1 MTVFKC
7 KMCGGALNIENGESV
22 VTCEY
27 CDTKQTVPHVDN
39 EMKIKLFSRA
49 NRLRTA
55 CQFDSARNV
64 YEDIIK
70 NFPEEA
76 EAYWGLILCKY
87 GIEYVDDPQTGRK
100 IPTCHRSSFE
110 SVMDDSDFE
119 QTLENADSVA
129 RKVYREEAKKIEE
142 IRKGILEVSSK
153 EEPFDIFICYKETD
167 ENGERTVDS
176 VIAQDIYDMLT
187 ENGYRVFFSRVTLED
202 KLGQAYEPY
211 IFAALNS
218 AKIMLAVGTDYEYYD
233 AAWVKNEWSR
243 YLELIS
249 KGEKKVLI
257 PCYKDLDAY
266 DIPKQFRH
274 LQAQDMGKVGA
285 MQDLLRGIKKIF
297 PKGTPTEPNT
307 QFPVVANTQVT
318 QNMVQPLL
326 TRVFMFL
333 EDGDFTSADQYCEKV
348 LDMNPM
354 CAEAYLGKAL
364 SYLKLKRIQEIY
376 NIDNVM
382 VEDMPNIKKA
392 INFGNTE
399 LKNKL
404 EIALKVNKENFK
416 IKQQQLQIK
425 REQEQKE
432 FLFQQEQARKEKIY
446 QDGEILLGQHIGN
459 LTIVELERKI
469 NECLSAIKNIK
480 ELGDYKDSDDLIKKI
495 NEKIQS
501 YRTKIDEINK
511 YNYKKSWLS
520 NALFVR
526 TKMYKEYKENTG
538 KLKEKFHS
546 SNDDYEISSVIY
558 SLEKEI
564 DELKKQILTKS
575 AILDNMGKFD
585 FSRKSKCQKEIDE
598 MNVEFESKKSQLDQ
612 IIQQQSDREYNFIQ
626 ENKKHLFDELTQKY
640 PIPKMPDD
648 LDGSIQDKVY
658 AVIIGTYS
666 ILTSSDIINVIGAS
680 DMDKKVER
688 ALKVLTNQRYIAYI
702 DGNGYVGAD
711 IANIYY

>member
-1 MTVFKC
+1 M
-7 KMCGGALNIENGESV
+7 
-22 VTCEY
+22 
-27 CDTKQTVPHVDN
+27 
-39 EMKIKLFSRA
+39 
-49 NRLRTA
+49 
-55 CQFDSARNV
+55 
-64 YEDIIK
+64 
-70 NFPEEA
+70 
-76 EAYWGLILCKY
+76 
-87 GIEYVDDPQTGRK
+87 
-100 IPTCHRSSFE
+100 
-110 SVMDDSDFE
+110 
-119 QTLENADSVA
+119 
-129 RKVYREEAKKIEE
+129 
-142 IRKGILEVSSK
+142 EVSSK

-218 AKIMLAVGTDYEYYD
+218 AKIMLAIGTDYEYYD

-297 PKGTPTEPNT
+297 PKGSTTEPNT
-307 QFPVVANTQVT
+307 VFQVAAANVQVP

-348 LDMNPM
+348 LDMEPM

-364 SYLKLKRIQEIY
+364 AALKLKNIQEIY
-376 NIDNVM
+376 NIDDM
-382 VEDMPNIKKA
+382 IVEDMPYIKKA
-392 INFGNTE
+392 MNFGSNE

-404 EIALKVNKENFK
+404 NSALKVNKDNVR
-416 IKQQQLQIK
+416 IKKEQQAK
-425 REQEQKE
+425 KE
-432 FLFQQEQARKEKIY
+432 SIY
-446 QDGEILLGQHIGN
+446 QNGCKMLNEDIGDF
-459 LTIVELERKI
+459 TIEELEEKI
-469 NECLSAIKNIK
+469 NEYLSIIENLKQF
-480 ELGDYKDSDDLIKKI
+480 EDYQNSVGLIEKLQKRIDSF
-495 NEKIQS
+495 NEKV
-501 YRTKIDEINK
+501 NK
-511 YNYKKSWLS
+511 MKKDNYKKSWFS
-520 NALFVR
+520 NALGIR
-526 TKMYKEYKENTG
+526 AEMYKEYKEAVESLQ
-538 KLKEKFHS
+538 KQLDS
-546 SNDDYEISSVIY
+546 SEDDYETSAIISG
-558 SLEKEI
+558 
-564 DELKKQILTKS
+564 LKKDIELLNQQILTANFTLS
-575 AILDNMGKFD
+575 SLGKFD
-585 FSRKSKCQKEIDE
+585 FVKKSQYQNKIDE
-598 MNVEFESKKSQLDQ
+598 MNVQLENTKNRLDCIVQ
-612 IIQQQSDREYNFIQ
+612 ERLQREYLMQ
-626 ENKKHLFDELTQKY
+626 ENKKDMFDRLTQKY
-640 PIPKMPDD
+640 PIPKMLDD

-658 AVIIGTYS
+658 AIIIGTYS
-666 ILTSSDIINVIGAS
+666 VLTFSDIINVIGVS
-680 DMDKKVER
+680 DIDKKVER

>member
-7 KMCGGALNIENGESV
+7 KMCGGALKIENGESV

-297 PKGTPTEPNT
+297 PKGSTTEPNT
-307 QFPVVANTQVT
+307 VFQVAAANVQVP

-348 LDMNPM
+348 LDMEPM

-364 SYLKLKRIQEIY
+364 AALKLKNIQEIY
-376 NIDNVM
+376 NIDDM
-382 VEDMPNIKKA
+382 IVEDMPYIKKA
-392 INFGNTE
+392 MNFGSNE

-404 EIALKVNKENFK
+404 NSALKVNKDNVR
-416 IKQQQLQIK
+416 IKKEQQAK
-425 REQEQKE
+425 KE
-432 FLFQQEQARKEKIY
+432 SIY
-446 QDGEILLGQHIGN
+446 QNGCKMLNEDIGDF
-459 LTIVELERKI
+459 TIEELEEKI
-469 NECLSAIKNIK
+469 NEYLSIIENLKQF
-480 ELGDYKDSDDLIKKI
+480 EDYQNSVGLIEKLQKRIDSF
-495 NEKIQS
+495 NEKV
-501 YRTKIDEINK
+501 NK
-511 YNYKKSWLS
+511 MKKDNYKKSWFS
-520 NALFVR
+520 NALGIR
-526 TKMYKEYKENTG
+526 AEMYKEYKEAVESLQ
-538 KLKEKFHS
+538 KQLDS
-546 SNDDYEISSVIY
+546 SEDDYETSAIISG
-558 SLEKEI
+558 
-564 DELKKQILTKS
+564 LKKDIELLNQQILTANFTLS
-575 AILDNMGKFD
+575 SLGKFD
-585 FSRKSKCQKEIDE
+585 FVKKSQYQNKIDE
-598 MNVEFESKKSQLDQ
+598 MNVQLENTKNRLDCIVQ
-612 IIQQQSDREYNFIQ
+612 ERLQREYLMQ
-626 ENKKHLFDELTQKY
+626 ENKKDMFDRLTQKY
-640 PIPKMPDD
+640 PIPKIPDD

-666 ILTSSDIINVIGAS
+666 VLTFSDIINVIGMS

>member
-129 RKVYREEAKKIEE
+129 RKVYCEEAKKIEE

-297 PKGTPTEPNT
+297 PKGSTTEPNT
-307 QFPVVANTQVT
+307 VFQVAAANVQVP

-348 LDMNPM
+348 LDMEPM

-364 SYLKLKRIQEIY
+364 AALKLKNIQEIY
-376 NIDNVM
+376 NIDDM
-382 VEDMPNIKKA
+382 IVEDMPYIKKA
-392 INFGNTE
+392 MNFGSNE

-404 EIALKVNKENFK
+404 NSALKVNKDNVR
-416 IKQQQLQIK
+416 IKKEQQAK
-425 REQEQKE
+425 KE
-432 FLFQQEQARKEKIY
+432 SIY
-446 QDGEILLGQHIGN
+446 QNGCKMLNEDIGDF
-459 LTIVELERKI
+459 TIEELEEKI
-469 NECLSAIKNIK
+469 NEYLSIIENLKQF
-480 ELGDYKDSDDLIKKI
+480 EDYQNSVGLIEKLQKRIDSF
-495 NEKIQS
+495 NEKV
-501 YRTKIDEINK
+501 NK
-511 YNYKKSWLS
+511 MKKDNYKKSWFS
-520 NALFVR
+520 NALGIR
-526 TKMYKEYKENTG
+526 AEMYKEYKEAVESLQ
-538 KLKEKFHS
+538 KQLDS
-546 SNDDYEISSVIY
+546 SEDDYETSAIISG
-558 SLEKEI
+558 
-564 DELKKQILTKS
+564 LKKDIELLNQQILTANFTLS
-575 AILDNMGKFD
+575 SLGKFD
-585 FSRKSKCQKEIDE
+585 FVKKSQYQNKIDE
-598 MNVEFESKKSQLDQ
+598 MNVQLENTKNRLDCIVQ
-612 IIQQQSDREYNFIQ
+612 ERLQREYLMQ
-626 ENKKHLFDELTQKY
+626 ENKKDMFDRLTQKY
-640 PIPKMPDD
+640 PIPKMLDD

-658 AVIIGTYS
+658 AIIIGTYS
-666 ILTSSDIINVIGAS
+666 VLTFSDIINVIGVS
-680 DMDKKVER
+680 DIDKKVER